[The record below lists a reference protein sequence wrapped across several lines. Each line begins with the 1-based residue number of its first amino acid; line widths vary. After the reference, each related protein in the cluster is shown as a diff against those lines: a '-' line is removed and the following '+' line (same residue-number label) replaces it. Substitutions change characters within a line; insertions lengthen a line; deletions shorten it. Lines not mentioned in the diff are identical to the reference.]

1 MAPYGNNFTRLGT
14 GPGTERNSMTG
25 DNTINVLLETFHQC
39 RQRGDWATLSL
50 ETRNGEE
57 YATFKIKVPSASANG
72 SPGANIFRP
81 AAKKK
86 SPSRVQRDKKRL
98 ETFMTGKR
106 VQESLSPKTPVTPST
121 KFQAWNTPALDKE
134 ENTTFSETTSETSKN
149 VETPEAR
156 GEDEKENGMTI
167 NPLFRIENWEAV
179 AKHYTLKLME
189 SQNNK
194 HIEDIEERLDNEDVT
209 NWAVRQKQSMI
220 NK

>member
-1 MAPYGNNFTRLGT
+1 
-14 GPGTERNSMTG
+14 MTG
-25 DNTINVLLETFHQC
+25 DNTINVLLETFQQC
-39 RQRGDWATLSL
+39 RQRGDSATLSL

-57 YATFKIKVPSASANG
+57 KATFKIKLPSARANG
-72 SPGANIFRP
+72 TPGANFSGP

-106 VQESLSPKTPVTPST
+106 IQESLSPKTPVTPST

-134 ENTTFSETTSETSKN
+134 ENTTFSETSKN
-149 VETPEAR
+149 IETPEAR

-194 HIEDIEERLDNEDVT
+194 HIEDIEERLDNEDNDSLEDVT

>member
-1 MAPYGNNFTRLGT
+1 MLGT
-14 GPGTERNSMTG
+14 YPGIEKNIMALAG
-25 DNTINVLLETFHQC
+25 DITINVLLETFQQC
-39 RQRGDWATLSL
+39 RQRGEWATLSL

-57 YATFKIKVPSASANG
+57 YATFKIKVPSASANK

-86 SPSRVQRDKKRL
+86 SRVKRL

-106 VQESLSPKTPVTPST
+106 VQERQESLSPKTPVTPST

-156 GEDEKENGMTI
+156 GEDEKENVMTI

-194 HIEDIEERLDNEDVT
+194 HIEDIEERLDNEDNDSLEDVT